1 LARTLHD
8 VLADLVAVAELQL
21 QAAVSINSEAL
32 SEATAARQDLLFELR
47 LFSEAERSAF
57 SRRAEARELLAQ
69 LDELDARSSTVL
81 ELGLDVINGLRP
93 DRGATTTYRPNGRTT
108 GSTS

>member
-21 QAAVSINSEAL
+21 QAATSINSEAL

-47 LFSEAERSAF
+47 LFSAAEQAAFARSAQA
-57 SRRAEARELLAQ
+57 RALLAQ

-93 DRGATTTYRPNGRTT
+93 DRGATTTYRPNGRTS
-108 GSTS
+108 GSTP